1 MSMVNSGD
9 DDLIT
14 NQNHIITAIQ
24 DQENQLRRNKDNI
37 LCLTNHAK
45 QIESHLFIMN
55 EVQEALITTL
65 SIKNQAIEIVNHLNE
80 IEVKLISSKRN
91 KTSIIFF
98 CLMKL

>member
-37 LCLTNHAK
+37 LRLTNHVK
-45 QIESHLFIMN
+45 QLESHLYIMN

-65 SIKNQAIEIVNHLNE
+65 SIKNQAIDIVNHLQD
-80 IEVKLISSKRN
+80 V
-91 KTSIIFF
+91 
-98 CLMKL
+98 